1 MLDLENTVLV
11 IVDVQDKLASVMS
24 DKDELFL
31 NLDKLIRGA
40 QALGV
45 PIVVT
50 EQYPQGLG
58 RTIPQLARFLSDVRP
73 IAKLSFSC
81 CGEESFLREIKTLNR
96 RQALVAGIES
106 HVCVYQTVAD
116 LLGIGYEVQVVGD
129 AVSSRTAGNKE
140 IALDKMRSAGA
151 GITSTEMALF
161 ELLRVARGE
170 VFKEIIRIVR

>member
-1 MLDLENTVLV
+1 MLDLKNTVLV
-11 IVDVQDKLASVMS
+11 IVDVQDKLATVMS
-24 DKDELFL
+24 DKEELFL
-31 NLDKLIRGA
+31 NLEKLIRGA

-45 PIVVT
+45 PIIVT

-58 RTIPQLARFLSDVRP
+58 KTIPQLARFLSDVQP

-81 CGEESFLREIKTLNR
+81 CSEESFLREIKALNR
-96 RQALVAGIES
+96 RQVLVAGIES
-106 HVCVYQTVAD
+106 HVCIYQTVAD
-116 LLGIGYEVQVVGD
+116 LLGIGYEVQVVSD